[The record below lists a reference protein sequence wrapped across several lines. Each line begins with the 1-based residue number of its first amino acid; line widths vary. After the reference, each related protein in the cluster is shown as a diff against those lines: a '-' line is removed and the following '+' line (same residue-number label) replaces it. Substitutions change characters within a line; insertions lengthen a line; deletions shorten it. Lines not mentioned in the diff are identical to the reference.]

1 MLFRAVLTFFIY
13 TLKSFF
19 AKTLRRIPKHYVFS
33 ESKGPGEKNGGCCNF
48 LCCTIDKNK
57 QSTIAYYQTS
67 IFRKKNTLK

>member
-1 MLFRAVLTFFIY
+1 MLFRAVLIFFIY

-33 ESKGPGEKNGGCCNF
+33 ESKGHGEKNGGC
-48 LCCTIDKNK
+48 TIDKNN

-67 IFRKKNTLK
+67 IFREKNTLK

>member
-33 ESKGPGEKNGGCCNF
+33 ESKGHGEKKWWLLQFFVLYNRQKQTIYNSLLSNF
-48 LCCTIDKNK
+48 NF
-57 QSTIAYYQTS
+57 QG
-67 IFRKKNTLK
+67 KKYT